1 MNEDLKGLGAET
13 PVCVSFARL
22 LLGMP
27 ERPEPL
33 PPAVTSDPLMLYRQ
47 VGWT

>member
-13 PVCVSFARL
+13 PCLFRL
-22 LLGMP
+22 RGSHLVLGMP

-47 VGWT
+47 VG

>member
-1 MNEDLKGLGAET
+1 MNEDLKGLRAET
-13 PVCVSFARL
+13 PVFVSFARL
-22 LLGMP
+22 PLGMP

-47 VGWT
+47 VG